1 MSRAHIALF
10 LPKLSRYG
18 GAENFAWRLSRA
30 LGEHHDVDFICARQ
44 ETDAPAGVRVVTVG
58 RPHGPKALKMLWFAM
73 RAEAIRRSGTYDL
86 TIGLGKTLCQDILRI
101 GGGPTLAFWNH
112 SAAAYSP
119 GPARTLKQ
127 FRRSISLS
135 HGLGRLIERR
145 QMACS
150 GTLVANSHFVRD
162 CVCSTFPKL
171 DREKFEII
179 YNRPDLAAFTPG
191 TSGQRSN
198 ARERFDLPQDKTVI
212 LTAGTNFVLKG
223 VPHLIRALDLLPE
236 SHILAV
242 AGGRNPQKMEQLAK
256 SLGIGHR
263 VRFLGRVDD
272 MVSFYRAG
280 DLFALLTFYDACS
293 NAVLEAAAC
302 GLPVLSTRANGSS
315 FFLPE
320 SRVIHDP
327 WDSADVAE
335 MIRTA
340 LADGLPSTRSDLA
353 KVESGLEPYLR
364 LVDTLLSTK
373 TNISDT
379 PV

>member
-1 MSRAHIALF
+1 
-10 LPKLSRYG
+10 
-18 GAENFAWRLSRA
+18 
-30 LGEHHDVDFICARQ
+30 VDFICARQ

-58 RPHGPKALKMLWFAM
+58 RPRGPKALKMLWFAM
-73 RAEAIRRSGTYDL
+73 RAEAIRRSANYDL
-86 TIGLGKTLCQDILRI
+86 TIGLGKTVCQDILRI

-119 GPARTLKQ
+119 GPARAWKQ
-127 FRRSISLS
+127 LRRRMSLS

-150 GTLVANSHFVRD
+150 DTLVANSHFVRD
-162 CVCSTFPKL
+162 CVCSTFPEL
-171 DREKFEII
+171 DRDRFEII
-179 YNRPDLAAFTPG
+179 YNRPDLSAFTPG
-191 TSGQRSN
+191 TPDERSR
-198 ARERFDLPQDKTVI
+198 ARERFDLPRDKTI
-212 LTAGTNFVLKG
+212 LLTAGTNFVLKG
-223 VPHLIRALDLLPE
+223 IPHLIRALHLLPD
-236 SHILAV
+236 SHVLAV
-242 AGGRNPQKMEQLAK
+242 AGGRKPQKMEQLAT
-256 SLGIGHR
+256 SLGIAHR

-302 GLPVLSTRANGSS
+302 GLPVLSTRTNGSS

-320 SRVIHDP
+320 SRVIENP
-327 WDSADVAE
+327 WDSSEVAE

-340 LADGLPSTRSDLA
+340 LADGLPPIRSELA
-353 KVESGLEPYLR
+353 EIESGLEPYLTR
-364 LVDTLLSTK
+364 VAAILNTK
-373 TNISDT
+373 TNTSDT

>member
-1 MSRAHIALF
+1 MSRARIALF

-18 GAENFAWRLSRA
+18 GAENFAWRLSRT

-44 ETDAPAGVRVVTVG
+44 ETDAPAGVRVITVG
-58 RPHGPKALKMLWFAM
+58 RPRGPKALKMLWFAM
-73 RAEAIRRSGTYDL
+73 RAESIRRSGDYDL

-101 GGGPTLAFWNH
+101 GGGPTLAFWDH
-112 SAAAYSP
+112 SAAAYPP

-127 FRRSISLS
+127 FRRTVSLS

-162 CVCSTFPKL
+162 CACSTFPEL
-171 DREKFEII
+171 DRDKFEII
-179 YNRPDLAAFTPG
+179 YNRPDLAAYTPG
-191 TSGQRSN
+191 TPAEKDE
-198 ARERFDLPQDKTVI
+198 ARERFGLPQDKTVI

-223 VPHLIRALDLLPE
+223 IPHLIRALHLLPE

-242 AGGRNPQKMEQLAK
+242 AGGRKPQKMEQLAE

-272 MVSFYRAG
+272 MASFYRAG

-320 SRVIHDP
+320 SRVIENP
-327 WDSADVAE
+327 WDSAGVADK
-335 MIRTA
+335 IRTA
-340 LADGLPSTRSDLA
+340 LADGLPSMRSDLTGI
-353 KVESGLEPYLR
+353 ESGLEPYLR
-364 LVDTLLSTK
+364 MVDTLLRTR
-373 TNISDT
+373 
-379 PV
+379 